1 MQTWREDGR
10 MASVVQGG
18 FGRTW
23 EVEVLRT
30 QPLIAPA
37 RRYTYPREV
46 VGEEEAM
53 ARGALELMVKPQVGG
68 AGGTSGSFLATCSLG
83 FKDPSMPTGVWACP
97 RADEMCAVA
106 GGYAYVVDTTA
117 PERVTQIP
125 LRPVTAVRVLEAEGL
140 LVFAGFMSLV
150 AWGAEG
156 LRWETGRLSWEG
168 VTLGAVV
175 DGKLTGTG
183 WEMVSDKELP
193 FAVDLRTGKHEGG
206 GYLR

>member
-1 MQTWREDGR
+1 
-10 MASVVQGG
+10 MAGVVQGG
-18 FGRTW
+18 FRRTW
-23 EVEVLRT
+23 EVEVLRA

-46 VGEEEAM
+46 IGEEEAM
-53 ARGALELMVKPQVGG
+53 ARGAMELMVRPGVGG
-68 AGGTSGSFLATCSLG
+68 AFLATCSLG
-83 FKDPSMPTGVWACP
+83 FKDPAMPTGVWACP
-97 RADEMCAVA
+97 RAEEVCAVA

-117 PERVTQIP
+117 PERVVQVP

-150 AWGAEG
+150 AWGADG

-168 VTLGAVV
+168 LTLGAVV
-175 DGKLTGTG
+175 DGRLTGTG
-183 WEMVSDKELP
+183 WEMVSDRELP
-193 FAVDLRTGKHEGG
+193 FAVDLGTGRHEGG